1 MGVVYSVEE
10 VGLGH
15 VPQQGDHMHLARYLL
30 DAIEESDP
38 LVAGAVYGSTA
49 ASSVNNVSDTV
60 TMTGAEIRRDVDFFV
75 IFKDSSFKEG
85 FQAIRDAKR
94 RAVDAGCYAK
104 AEEHT
109 ESDVLLLRPGQV
121 DKQYIAHFERIARQY
136 PSMIV
141 GKPLD
146 YLDLTPFNQS
156 ELLFSVRQYLAAKS
170 GKFGVASLDL
180 HPEPRVI
187 QRCLEAPVAITRKVM
202 QPLRAYLCR
211 STPTEDKAGIH
222 AAAAVLIDAASDR
235 QPEQA
240 QIVQDSH
247 RALTLYD
254 QEYSELLE
262 ATIATAN
269 ARELRTYQ
277 AWLDGKGVPIAEE
290 AFRLSR
296 GWQRLFEDP
305 ELVGEAD

>member
-1 MGVVYSVEE
+1 MGVVYSPEE
-10 VGLGH
+10 VSVGH
-15 VPQQGDHMHLARYLL
+15 IPRQGDHLRLARYLL
-30 DAIEESDP
+30 SAIEESDA

-49 ASSVNNVSDTV
+49 TSSVNSAPDTAL
-60 TMTGAEIRRDVDFFV
+60 MTGAEIRRDVDFFV
-75 IFKDSSFKEG
+75 IFKDSSSRKG
-85 FQAIRDAKR
+85 FQAIRDAKK
-94 RAVDAGCYAK
+94 RAVGAGCYAK

-109 ESDVLLLRPGQV
+109 ESDVVLLRPGQV
-121 DKQYIAHFERIARQY
+121 DKQYIGHFERIARQY

-141 GKPLD
+141 GEPLD
-146 YLDLTPFNQS
+146 HLDLTPFS
-156 ELLFSVRQYLAAKS
+156 PTELLFSVRQYLAAKS

-202 QPLRAYLCR
+202 QPLQMYLDQ
-211 STPTEDKAGIH
+211 SIPTEDKAGIH
-222 AAAAVLIDAASDR
+222 AAAAVLINAASER
-235 QPEQA
+235 LPEQA
-240 QIVQDSH
+240 KNVRDSH

-262 ATIATAN
+262 ATMAATN
-269 ARELRTYQ
+269 ARELRAYQ
-277 AWLDGKGVPIAEE
+277 AWLDGNGTPIAEE

-305 ELVGEAD
+305 ELVGEAG

>member
-1 MGVVYSVEE
+1 MGVVYSPQE
-10 VGLGH
+10 VSLGH
-15 VPQQGDHMHLARYLL
+15 IPQQGDHMRLARYLL
-30 DAIEESDP
+30 GAIEESDS
-38 LVAGAVYGSTA
+38 LLAGAVYGSTA
-49 ASSVNNVSDTV
+49 SSVGIVHDTV
-60 TMTGAEIRRDVDFFV
+60 LMSGAEIRRDVDFFV
-75 IFKDSSFKEG
+75 IFKDSRFREG

-94 RAVDAGCYAK
+94 RAVVAGCYAR

-121 DKQYIAHFERIARQY
+121 DKQYIGHFERIARQY

-141 GKPLD
+141 GEPLN
-146 YLDLTPFNQS
+146 YLDLAPFNPT

-180 HPEPRVI
+180 SPEPRVI

-202 QPLRAYLCR
+202 QPMQMYLGQ

-222 AAAAVLIDAASDR
+222 AAATVLINVASES

-240 QIVQDSH
+240 QIVRDSH
-247 RALTLYD
+247 EALKRYD
-254 QEYSELLE
+254 KEYSELLE
-262 ATIATAN
+262 ATVAATD

-277 AWLDGKGVPIAEE
+277 AWLDGNGTPIAEE

-296 GWQRLFEDP
+296 GWQRLFESP
-305 ELVGEAD
+305 ELVGEAA